1 MPRNRTPCQRPMS
14 KSAALVATFVAGKD
28 ARLSA
33 PILADALRATG
44 LAGSCIDWLAPE
56 RAVDVFPEGAIRSTT
71 LSDQLRAALAPDHRV
86 DVIVQPVAGRR
97 KKLLIADM
105 DSTIIREE
113 CVDELAACKGLR
125 AHISAITE
133 RAMKGEVDF
142 ASALRERVA
151 LLEGLARAEVFALRD
166 RLTPTPGALAL
177 VATMRAHGAYTA
189 LVSGGFAPFTR
200 AVAARLGFDED
211 RANDLEF
218 IDDALSGRLVE
229 PVHGPEAKLRALEEI
244 CAQRELSTRQALAV
258 GDGANDLGMI
268 AAAGLG
274 VAFRAR
280 PKVAAAAAARIDHG
294 DLTALLYAQGYRTE
308 DFHEF
313 A

>member
-14 KSAALVATFVAGKD
+14 KSAALVATFVAGKE

-33 PILADALRATG
+33 HLLAGVLRATG
-44 LAGSCIDWLAPE
+44 LFGSRIHWLAPE
-56 RAVDVFPEGAIRSTT
+56 IAADVFLDQPIPTGT
-71 LSDQLRAALAPDHRV
+71 LAEALRAALAPDRI

-97 KKLLIADM
+97 KALLVADM

-125 AHISAITE
+125 ALVSAITE
-133 RAMKGEVDF
+133 RAMRGELDF
-142 ASALRERVA
+142 AAALRERVA
-151 LLEGLARAEVFALRD
+151 LLAGVTRADVFALRD
-166 RLTPTPGALAL
+166 RLTLTPGAHTL
-177 VATMRAHGAYTA
+177 VATMRAHGAYAA
-189 LVSGGFAPFTR
+189 LVSGGFSPFTK

-229 PVHGPEAKLRALEEI
+229 PVHGADAKRRALEEL
-244 CAQRELSTRQALAV
+244 CAQRGLSPRDALAV

-268 AAAGLG
+268 GAAGLG
-274 VAFRAR
+274 VAFRAG
-280 PKVAAAAAARIDHG
+280 PKVAAAAAARVDHA
-294 DLTALLYAQGYRTE
+294 DLTALLYAQGYQRA
-308 DFHEF
+308 DFYAF
-313 A
+313 D

>member
-1 MPRNRTPCQRPMS
+1 MS
-14 KSAALVATFVAGKD
+14 KSAALVATFVAGND

-33 PILADALRATG
+33 PMLAHALRATG
-44 LAGSCIDWLAPE
+44 LAGSRIDWLAPE
-56 RAVDVFPEGAIRSTT
+56 RAADVFPEGHGPPAT
-71 LSDQLRAALAPDHRV
+71 LSDRLRAALAPDRV

-125 AHISAITE
+125 AHVSAITE
-133 RAMKGEVDF
+133 RAMLGELDF
-142 ASALRERVA
+142 AAALRERVA
-151 LLEGLARAEVFALRD
+151 LLEGLGRADVFALRD
-166 RLTPTPGALAL
+166 RLTPTPGAQAL
-177 VATMRAHGAYTA
+177 VATMCAHGAYAA
-189 LVSGGFAPFTR
+189 LVSGGFTPFTR
-200 AVAARLGFDED
+200 AVAARLGFDEE

-218 IDDALSGRLVE
+218 INDALSGRLVE
-229 PVHGPEAKLRALEEI
+229 PVHGPEAKRRALEEI
-244 CAQRELSTRQALAV
+244 CAQRRLSPEAALAV

-274 VAFRAR
+274 VAFRAG
-280 PKVAAAAAARIDHG
+280 PKVAAAAAARIDHA
-294 DLTALLYAQGYRTE
+294 DLTALLYAQGYRTA
-308 DFHEF
+308 DFRGC